1 MQAGKIPF
9 SLQAQYTMSIAPSR
23 TTMTM
28 TQTEKEKMIAGIAY
42 QSSDQEL
49 QNDRQRALTL
59 TQAYNATSPEETEKK
74 QPFWG
79 FS

>member
-1 MQAGKIPF
+1 
-9 SLQAQYTMSIAPSR
+9 
-23 TTMTM
+23 MTM